1 MSACAML
8 SYNGVTPTAW
18 QCGIKTAADYGV
30 AITTNVGSATASGFT
45 IAWNYD
51 PGART
56 LSIQCTGRPFWA
68 PCSTVNGKINDAVEA
83 CLKSENIEMA
93 HMVPG

>member
-18 QCGIKTAADYGV
+18 QCGISSAARYGV
-30 AITTNVGSATASGFT
+30 TITTNAGSATASGFT

-51 PGART
+51 PTART
-56 LSIQCTGRPFWA
+56 LSIQCTDGPLLV
-68 PCSTVNGKINDAVEA
+68 PCWLINRKINEAVEA
-83 CLKSENIEMA
+83 CLNQETIEL
-93 HMVPG
+93 VQTGPN